1 VFADPNDD
9 PRRFLLLALLET
21 LLALALS
28 SLATT

>member
-9 PRRFLLLALLET
+9 LRRFLLLALLET